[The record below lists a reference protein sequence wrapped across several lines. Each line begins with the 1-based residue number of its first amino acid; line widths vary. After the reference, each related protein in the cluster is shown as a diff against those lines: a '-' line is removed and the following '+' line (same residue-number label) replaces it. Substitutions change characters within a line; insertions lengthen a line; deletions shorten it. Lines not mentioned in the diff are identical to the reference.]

1 MDINVSVN
9 KICIANPDILNS
21 GEAYIHKLKFNF
33 SEEYTPDLVYRA
45 CFTCLS
51 GTFVSPILNNECEIP
66 PEALEADGTI
76 ELGVYAYILEDD
88 TLEKRFSPEHLFLTI
103 NAGSYREGLESE
115 APTPTEQEQWLNAF
129 NENYLEKVA
138 AAEDA
143 IEQAKDEAIEEAK
156 DDINTARTGALDDIV
171 LEKNSAVSAINS
183 AKTDALGELNDSK
196 ESAIN
201 EIEDLNNGLKTRVAS
216 LESGKVDKEAGK
228 QLSDENYTLAEKN
241 KLAGLENY
249 DDTNIRAAL
258 AGKVDKAEGKGL
270 STNDYT
276 NEEKQKLADTASGL
290 ASLLN
295 RFNDYSDFDSFV
307 ERYILMRKTGEIF
320 GTLFKP
326 FEESH
331 LSTGERTG
339 ASIGKHITPA
349 TDTTPEDTNF
359 PEWLT
364 KPLFVCNGH
373 LTDDGEFVIDAIKG
387 RDSNFADTGAV
398 DVFNCYQTCYWAFD
412 NTNGDHYRMSDSYFE
427 GSHVVPMAIRKDG
440 SIRPY
445 FPIAKYQATEVN
457 GKLYSSKGKPF
468 RNNSYANCV
477 NNYHKKGPYYS
488 AMLNCEYMYFQFLF
502 AILFADRNNETHL
515 RGNTNNNFQYNVAY
529 GEENVSR
536 VVLTTAQAANI
547 DLYSFV
553 SVGNMGT
560 ATNKDRGQA
569 YIHNI
574 LDDVQVIG
582 KEVID
587 ENNTALILDCDP
599 VTITENALVS
609 TMHEWSGFSDRI
621 LGNTGSVIS
630 NTNGK
635 HGAVLCGTELMVGG
649 HEVMGNA
656 IADIIDSNFT
666 RDIYISNDGSK
677 LVTTAATIKTTYEKS
692 EFQFRPVAAAWKYI
706 TAMVYDLIMGLPV
719 FNSSG
724 ESGSGSATG
733 YCDATTCD
741 NGTSGQRELLR
752 GGNLSNG
759 GVAGLWCLNLGITLS
774 FAHWGCLS
782 RPSVN
787 AVGGELS
794 E

>member
-1 MDINVSVN
+1 MQIDRILGNVGVLYVGAYNSSIQYEYLNCVTYNGSSYVCVN
-9 KICIANPDILNS
+9 QNGVTGVTPGTTNDWQLSAQKGDTGPAGVVDTS
-21 GEAYIHKLKFNF
+21 NF
-33 SEEYTPDLVYRA
+33 YT
-45 CFTCLS
+45 
-51 GTFVSPILNNECEIP
+51 
-66 PEALEADGTI
+66 
-76 ELGVYAYILEDD
+76 
-88 TLEKRFSPEHLFLTI
+88 K
-103 NAGSYREGLESE
+103 
-115 APTPTEQEQWLNAF
+115 
-129 NENYLEKVA
+129 
-138 AAEDA
+138 
-143 IEQAKDEAIEEAK
+143 
-156 DDINTARTGALDDIV
+156 
-171 LEKNSAVSAINS
+171 
-183 AKTDALGELNDSK
+183 
-196 ESAIN
+196 N
-201 EIEDLNNGLKTRVAS
+201 EIEDLNNGLKTRVNN
-216 LESGKVDKEAGK
+216 LENNKVDKVEGK

-249 DDTNIRAAL
+249 DDTSIKAGVKAIQDDLANYYRKNETYSKIEVDQMISVIPKFAIQVVDSLPATEISPTTIYLLRTGTESANVFTEYIYINGTWEKLGTQKLDLSGYSTTEQMNQAISSAINALETTMNAAL

-339 ASIGKHITPA
+339 ASIGKYMTPA

-398 DVFNCYQTCYWAFD
+398 DVFNCYQTCYWAFE
-412 NTNGDHYRMSDSYFE
+412 NTNGDYYRMSDNYFE

-515 RGNTNNNFQYNVAY
+515 RGNTDNNYQYHVVY

-560 ATNKDRGQA
+560 TTNTDRGQA

-630 NTNGK
+630 NTNGR
-635 HGAVLCGTELMVGG
+635 HGAVLCGTELMAGG
-649 HEVMGNA
+649 YEVMGNA

-666 RDIYISNDGSK
+666 RDIYITNDGSK

-692 EFQFRPVAAAWKYI
+692 EFQFKPVAAAWEYI
-706 TAMVYDLIMGLPV
+706 TSMIYDLIKGLPV

-733 YCDATTCD
+733 YCDATICD

-752 GGNLSNG
+752 GGHLYNG
-759 GVAGLWCLNLGITLS
+759 GFAGLWCLRLNGTLS
-774 FAHWGCLS
+774 SAYWNYLS

>member
-66 PEALEADGTI
+66 PETLEADGTI

-201 EIEDLNNGLKTRVAS
+201 A
-216 LESGKVDKEAGK
+216 LEATM
-228 QLSDENYTLAEKN
+228 N
-241 KLAGLENY
+241 
-249 DDTNIRAAL
+249 AAL

-276 NEEKQKLADTASGL
+276 NEEKQTLAATASGL

-339 ASIGKHITPA
+339 ASIGKHMTPA

-560 ATNKDRGQA
+560 AINKDRGQA

-587 ENNTALILDCDP
+587 ENYTALILDCDP

-609 TMHEWSGFSDRI
+609 TMHEWSGFSDKI
-621 LGNTGSVIS
+621 LGNTGSIIS

-741 NGTSGQRELLR
+741 TGTSGQRELLR
-752 GGNLSNG
+752 GGNLNNG
-759 GVAGLWCLNLGITLS
+759 GNAGLWCLALS
-774 FAHWGCLS
+774 ASLSTAGWHCLS

-787 AVGGELS
+787 AVGGELP